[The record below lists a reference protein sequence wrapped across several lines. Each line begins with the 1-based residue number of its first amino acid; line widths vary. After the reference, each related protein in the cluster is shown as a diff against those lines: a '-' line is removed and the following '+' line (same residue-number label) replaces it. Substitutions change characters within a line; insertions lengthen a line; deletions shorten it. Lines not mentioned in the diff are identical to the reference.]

1 MEKKRKKRSFFK
13 AFFIIIFILALIG
26 GGLFA
31 ARKFFAEKKT
41 EKTIYVVSKEVYEN
55 VIEVSGTVA
64 AAKEQKLQAL
74 SSGTVTAVYVKAGD
88 KVKTGDV
95 ILQLDD
101 TDQVYNLAKHDFSM
115 ATTRISGAARE
126 LKLMETERLAL
137 LRKVSDRKVTATFD
151 GVIAALDVAVGDSLE
166 AKDNVGTL
174 VNTDYLTAEVEVA
187 ETDVPKLVVGQPV
200 DFTFSVYKDK
210 TVKGYVVSWPAIGE
224 VTSRGATVVK
234 AKIRIDEYPPE
245 ILPNFSFTG
254 KIQISPPEENII
266 VSRYAVGYDNGAAF
280 VVLAK
285 TNEKR
290 AVTVKNYG
298 KDYVKILSGLEG
310 GEALIAQS
318 EPLVSGW
325 NRNRGGMPGG
335 AMPGMGGM
343 SGGKMPGSGS
353 GGSSKG
359 SGGAPGGMPGM
370 GGR

>member
-1 MEKKRKKRSFFK
+1 MERKRKKRSFFK
-13 AFFIIIFILALIG
+13 VFFILIFILGLIG

-41 EKTIYVVSKEVYEN
+41 EKAIYIVSKEIYEN
-55 VIEVSGTVA
+55 VIEISGTVEA
-64 AAKEQKLQAL
+64 AQKQTLQAL
-74 SSGTVTAVYVKAGD
+74 SSGTVMAVYVKAGD
-88 KVKTGDV
+88 KVKKGDV

-101 TDQVYNLAKHDFSM
+101 TDQVYNLAKHDYSM

-137 LRKVSDRKVTATFD
+137 LRKVSDRKVSATFD

-166 AKDNVGTL
+166 AKDSVGTL
-174 VNTDYLTAEVEVA
+174 VNIDYLTAEVEVA
-187 ETDVPKLVVGQPV
+187 ETDVSKLVVGQPV
-200 DFTFSVYKDK
+200 DFTFSAYKDK
-210 TVKGYVVSWPAIGE
+210 TVKGYVVGWPAIGE

-234 AKIRIDEYPPE
+234 AKIRIDEFPAE

-254 KIQISPPEENII
+254 KIQISPPEENLI
-266 VSRYAVGYDNGAAF
+266 VSRYAIGYDNGAAF

-285 TNEKR
+285 TNERR

-298 KDYVKILSGLEG
+298 KDYVKVLSGLEG

-325 NRNRGGMPGG
+325 NKNRANMPMGAGAPRPQGG
-335 AMPGMGGM
+335 AMPGGGM
-343 SGGKMPGSGS
+343 SGGMPRMPG
-353 GGSSKG
+353 
-359 SGGAPGGMPGM
+359 
-370 GGR
+370 R